1 MCLCHTS
8 RLTAVAGL
16 QTQQPRFSN
25 RRSGNRERAQIAK
38 TSAKQPAET
47 ISKGRGRSLGSQF
60 CVHARRQWISNDVP
74 ANGRSARIYG
84 KDRTHYSEIS
94 GGHRYRQL
102 HPPNLR
108 GTLHTTLDKHLHA
121 AKKAGCPRF
130 RNPLGALMPL
140 VLTSDIAVEEHA
152 PSQMELR
159 ERGLILIGPH
169 RPGPRVRDG
178 RYRSQSAESHYAAS
192 KIRALRVMARVTSMP
207 TIPLVK

>member
-1 MCLCHTS
+1 MEAYEREEVAGAKRDVPLPHVE
-8 RLTAVAGL
+8 RLTAVAGS

-25 RRSGNRERAQIAK
+25 RRSGIRERPQIAK

-60 CVHARRQWISNDVP
+60 CVRARRQWISNDVP

-108 GTLHTTLDKHLHA
+108 GTLHTTLDKHLLA
-121 AKKAGCPRF
+121 AKKAGCRRF
-130 RNPLGALMPL
+130 QNPLGALMPL
-140 VLTSDIAVEEHA
+140 VLTSDIAVEEYA

-169 RPGPRVRDG
+169 RRRPRVRDG
-178 RYRSQSAESHYAAS
+178 RYRSH
-192 KIRALRVMARVTSMP
+192 ARKAIMLHPRSGR
-207 TIPLVK
+207 